1 MWRCICCQTVITR
14 KSSGREWAGFPD
26 EYPHYIRFPVCI
38 SKHQTA
44 ERLEIVEMDKSLT
57 IPTVQRLINKLQKE
71 GIVEVADIVQSGKV
85 LARRYKPVLKSEDY
99 LMDELK
105 ETFPMVE
112 NRNRFCKNIVGAL
125 LNGSEDA
132 KEIIDELEDYLI
144 KKKEEIEKK

>member
-1 MWRCICCQTVITR
+1 MR
-14 KSSGREWAGFPD
+14 K
-26 EYPHYIRFPVCI
+26 YIGKNEFKILNSLWEKSPLLV
-38 SKHQTA
+38 S
-44 ERLEIVEMDKSLT
+44 EIVEMDKSLKT
-57 IPTVQRLINKLQKE
+57 PTVQRLINKLQEE

-105 ETFPMVE
+105 EALPMVD
-112 NRNRFCKNIVGAL
+112 NKNRFYKNIVGAL

-132 KEIIDELEDYLI
+132 NETIDELEDYLI

>member
-1 MWRCICCQTVITR
+1 MNERWLYMR
-14 KSSGREWAGFPD
+14 K
-26 EYPHYIRFPVCI
+26 YIGKNEFKILNILWKRNPLLV
-38 SKHQTA
+38 S
-44 ERLEIVEMDKSLT
+44 EIVEMDKSLT